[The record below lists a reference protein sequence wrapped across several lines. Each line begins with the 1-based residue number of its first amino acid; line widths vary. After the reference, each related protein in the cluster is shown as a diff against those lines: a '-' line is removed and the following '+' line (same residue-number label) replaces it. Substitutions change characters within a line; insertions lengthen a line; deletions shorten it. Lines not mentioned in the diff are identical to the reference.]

1 MVAMVLVLVLL
12 VLHEV
17 LVIIHR
23 LEMAEKSWNLLFH
36 IGALKIVT
44 DISLPHD
51 QDYIVYLST
60 PISLSQSYCLC

>member
-44 DISLPHD
+44 DISLPHG
-51 QDYIVYLST
+51 QHALGYV
-60 PISLSQSYCLC
+60 